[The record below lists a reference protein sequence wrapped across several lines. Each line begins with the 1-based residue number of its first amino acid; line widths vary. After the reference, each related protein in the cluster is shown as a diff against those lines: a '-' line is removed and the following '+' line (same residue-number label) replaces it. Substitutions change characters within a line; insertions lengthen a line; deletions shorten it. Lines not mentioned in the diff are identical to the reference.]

1 MLRAVEVG
9 LDLDDRIRSS
19 AFDYLDRLVAAGGGL
34 VTRPDLQAFN
44 HEGRRSPL
52 ISPQTGIWKPAGLE
66 AALSILTTYVPP
78 GAIPPYEDNYG
89 RRLVPPVQVAG
100 DRFAALGQQGASGRD
115 EPG

>member
-9 LDLDDRIRSS
+9 LDLDDRIRSR

-44 HEGRRSPL
+44 LEGRRIPL

-89 RRLVPPVQVAG
+89 DDWYPRYKWRGDQSRR
-100 DRFAALGQQGASGRD
+100 SG
-115 EPG
+115 